1 MKKLLLLFA
10 VALLCSVTLFAVP
23 KKVAFVY
30 QAGYN
35 LNKFT
40 WGATGYDPT
49 LDPIHI
55 ALVSNTNFA
64 ITDFAY
70 PTQTTIPDTTT
81 LKTFDL
87 VIMAEAMA
95 GGQPLSNTMQYLVGK
110 VPMLNFKAYAYTS
123 GRWSWAAPSNPAIKN
138 TAVRINP
145 GFATHPIF
153 KDVVVTNDTVQIF
166 SGSTIASNLL
176 QGFGAPLAGS
186 KIEVDNIIANLS
198 TAATSA
204 IHEIKGL
211 DKKYM
216 LIPMSSDF
224 CNTVTPNGVKLV
236 LNACNYLMG
245 ATGGF
250 DPSADFKI
258 AYLYDSTYSGYCGI
272 GNDPIFNNSV
282 IAEKNS
288 IAINIS
294 GFTTASTDTL
304 AALEKYDL
312 VVISEAMGSGHAFAK
327 MMLGLV
333 NRVPVLNFKSF
344 LYKNTVWNWG
354 AGANP
359 TAGTTVGGVDKI
371 RIDTAFAAHDLF
383 KDVEVIDTTITL
395 FRNSA
400 GILKNL
406 VQGYTATV
414 GGFIAAD
421 KVYATVKG
429 TTLTYNA
436 IHEHGTS
443 NKYLLIPISSD
454 AMYVS
459 DAINLSDAA
468 MQMINNAVYYLIQT
482 KSSVLPAQKPT
493 FSLVYKNAVTKVI
506 IKTVTPEG
514 KIYYT
519 TNGAEPT
526 TASSLYA
533 DTLSILTNCTVKALT
548 AKQGY
553 NNSVVDSI
561 IVIVKTMAVTPTIGV
576 AAAEVGKTV
585 TITGAEG
592 SSIYYTISGA
602 TPAVA
607 TATLY
612 TAPFVV
618 KRPCV
623 VKAIATMTDKLN
635 SDVASQE
642 VTIDGYTVREKVL
655 VWANFNTQ
663 PTTWVWANTDTTTIS
678 SGDVIAKYAY
688 TPPTEIDPNL
698 RPTHKKVDFNNGF
711 MVGSLGQRINLQ
723 TTGVTYAGGT
733 YSALTDGDAGAS
745 DRAMSFLTTNTAADP
760 TTAYMATTAT
770 HTGPFDVVV
779 WFTGAKAV
787 TWTEKLE
794 VSVSTTNDSTS
805 TWTVLDTLVSIGDKF
820 IRKRIAY
827 YDATM
832 PVYVKL
838 ASASQL
844 GTNSNMMIFDVKL
857 LGEGPAVAIKQV
869 DNAAK
874 TVVSKRI
881 YTASGIEVKRPV
893 VGLNIVRS
901 IHSDGTVKVEKIMLK
916 DPYAY

>member
-1 MKKLLLLFA
+1 MKKNVLLFA

-35 LNKFT
+35 VNRYA
-40 WGATGYDPT
+40 WGASGYDPT
-49 LDPIHI
+49 MDPIHI

-64 ITDFAY
+64 VTDFMY

-87 VIMAEAMA
+87 VIMAEAMS

-123 GRWSWAAPSNPAIKN
+123 GRWAWAPPTNPTIKN

-153 KDVVVTNDTVQIF
+153 KDVEITNDTVQIF

-176 QGFGAPLAGS
+176 QGFGAPIAGTS

-198 TAATSA
+198 TQATSA

-216 LIPMSSDF
+216 LIPMASDF
-224 CNTVTPNGVKLV
+224 CTTVTPNGVKLV
-236 LNACNYLMG
+236 MNACNYLMG

-250 DPSADFKI
+250 DPAADFKI
-258 AYLYDSTYSGYCGI
+258 AYVYDSTYSNYCGI
-272 GNDPIFNNSV
+272 ANDPIFNNSV
-282 IAEKNS
+282 IAEKISTAIS
-288 IAINIS
+288 ITN
-294 GFTTASTDTL
+294 FTTASTDTL

-312 VVISEAMGSGHAFAK
+312 VVVSEAMSSGHAFAK
-327 MMLGLV
+327 MLGGLV
-333 NRVPVLNFKSF
+333 NRVPMLNFKSF
-344 LYKNTVWNWG
+344 LYKSTVWNWG
-354 AGANP
+354 AGVNP
-359 TAGTTVGGVDKI
+359 SAAATVGGIDKI
-371 RIDTAFAAHDLF
+371 KIDTASIAHDLF
-383 KDVEVIDTTITL
+383 KDVEVVDTCITI
-395 FRNSA
+395 FKNST
-400 GILKNL
+400 GVLKNL
-406 VQGYTATV
+406 VQGYTATA
-414 GGFIAAD
+414 GGLIAAD

-429 TTLTYNA
+429 TSATYNA

-443 NKYLLIPISSD
+443 NKYMLIPISSD
-454 AMYVS
+454 AMYLNS
-459 DAINLSDAA
+459 AINLTDGAL
-468 MQMINNAVYYLIQT
+468 QMVNNAVYYLIQT

-493 FSLVYKNAVTKVI
+493 FSLIYKDAVTKVV
-506 IKTVTPEG
+506 IKTATPEG

-519 TNGAEPT
+519 TNGALPT
-526 TASSLYA
+526 TSSSLYA
-533 DTLSILTNCTVKALT
+533 DTLSLTTNCTLKALT

-553 NNSVVDSI
+553 NNSPVDS
-561 IVIVKTMAVTPTIGV
+561 VVVVVKTLAATPTIGV

-592 SSIYYTISGA
+592 STIYYTTSGA
-602 TPAVA
+602 TPTTA
-607 TATLY
+607 TATVY
-612 TAPFVV
+612 SGPFVV

-623 VKAIATMTDKLN
+623 VKAMATMTDKLN
-635 SDVASQE
+635 SDIASQS
-642 VTIDGYTVREKVL
+642 VTIDGYVAREKVL

-678 SGDVIAKYAY
+678 SGDVISKYAY
-688 TPPTEIDPNL
+688 TPPTELDPTL
-698 RPTHKKVDFNNGF
+698 KPTHKKVDFKNGF
-711 MVGSLGQRINLQ
+711 MVGTLGQRINLQ
-723 TTGVTYAGGT
+723 TTAITTTGN
-733 YSALTDGDAGAS
+733 YSPLTDGDAGAS
-745 DRAMSFLTTNTAADP
+745 DRAISFLTTNNAADP
-760 TTAYMATTAT
+760 TTAYLATTSTYA
-770 HTGPFDVVV
+770 GPFDVVV
-779 WFTGAKAV
+779 WFTGAKAA

-794 VSVSTTNDSTS
+794 VSVSPTNDSTS
-805 TWTVLDTLVSIGDKF
+805 TWTVLDTLVSIGDKY

-827 YDATM
+827 YDATT

-844 GTNSNMMIFDVKL
+844 NTNSNMMIFDVKL
-857 LGEGPAVAIKQV
+857 VGEGPAVAIK
-869 DNAAK
+869 NTLTTNK

-881 YTASGIEVKRPV
+881 YTLSGTEVKRPV
-893 VGLNIVRS
+893 VGLNLVRT
-901 IHSDGTVKVEKIMLK
+901 IYSDGTSKVEKIMLK
-916 DPYAY
+916 ENFAY

>member
-1 MKKLLLLFA
+1 MKKNVLLFA

-30 QAGYN
+30 QAAYN
-35 LNKFT
+35 PSRYA
-40 WGATGYDPT
+40 WGAAGYDPT

-55 ALVSNTNFA
+55 ALVSNTNFEV
-64 ITDFAY
+64 TDFVY
-70 PTQTTIPDTTT
+70 PTSTTIPDTTL

-87 VIMAEAMA
+87 VISSEAMS
-95 GGQPLSNTMQYLVGK
+95 GGAALSNTMQYLVGK

-123 GRWSWAAPSNPAIKN
+123 GRWSWAAPTNPAIKN

-145 GFATHPIF
+145 GFETHPIF

-224 CNTVTPNGVKLV
+224 CNTVSPNGVKLV
-236 LNACNYLMG
+236 INACNYLMG

-250 DPSADFKI
+250 DPAADFKI

-272 GNDPIFNNSV
+272 ANDPIFNNTV
-282 IAEKNS
+282 IAEKIS
-288 IAINIS
+288 TAINIS

-304 AALEKYDL
+304 AALEKFDL
-312 VVISEAMGSGHAFAK
+312 VVVSEAMGSGHAFAK

-333 NRVPVLNFKSF
+333 NRVPMLNLKSF
-344 LYKNTVWNWG
+344 LYKSTVWNWG
-354 AGANP
+354 AGVNP
-359 TAGTTVGGVDKI
+359 TTPATVGGIDKI
-371 RIDTAFAAHDLF
+371 KIDTASFAHDLF
-383 KDVEVIDTTITL
+383 KDVEIVDTCITI
-395 FRNSA
+395 FKNSV
-400 GILKNL
+400 GIVKNL
-406 VQGYTATV
+406 VQGYTATA
-414 GGFIAAD
+414 GGMIAAD
-421 KVYATVKG
+421 KVFATVKG
-429 TTLTYNA
+429 TTATYNA
-436 IHEHGTS
+436 IHEHGTN
-443 NKYLLIPISSD
+443 NKYMLIPISSD

-459 DAINLSDAA
+459 DAINLTDGAL
-468 MQMINNAVYYLIQT
+468 QMVNNAVYYLIQS

-493 FSLVYKNAVTKVI
+493 FTLIYKDALTKVV

-519 TNGAEPT
+519 TNGALPT
-526 TASSLYA
+526 TASTLYA
-533 DTLSILTNCTVKALT
+533 DTLSLTASCTLKALT

-553 NNSVVDSI
+553 NNSPVDS
-561 IVIVKTMAVTPTIGV
+561 VVVVVKTLATTPTIGV

-585 TITGAEG
+585 TISGAEG
-592 SSIYYTISGA
+592 STIYYTTTGA
-602 TPAVA
+602 TPAAA

-612 TAPFVV
+612 SGPFVV

-623 VKAIATMTDKLN
+623 VKAMATMTDKLN
-635 SDVASQE
+635 SEIASQS
-642 VTIDGYTVREKVL
+642 VTIDGYVAREKVL
-655 VWANFNTQ
+655 AWANFSTQ

-688 TPPTEIDPNL
+688 TPPTELDPTL
-698 RPTHKKVDFNNGF
+698 KPTHKKVDFKNGF
-711 MVGSLGQRINLQ
+711 MVGTLGQRINLQ
-723 TTGVTYAGGT
+723 TTATATTGN
-733 YSALTDGDAGAS
+733 YSPLTDGDAGATE
-745 DRAMSFLTTNTAADP
+745 RAISFLTTNNAADP
-760 TTAYMATTAT
+760 TTAYLATTSTYA
-770 HTGPFDVVV
+770 GPFDVVV
-779 WFTGAKAV
+779 WFTGAKAA

-794 VSVSTTNDSTS
+794 VSVSPTNDSTS
-805 TWTVLDTLVSIGDKF
+805 TWTVLDTLVSIGDKY

-827 YDATM
+827 YDATT

-844 GTNSNMMIFDVKL
+844 NTNSNMMIFDMKL
-857 LGEGPAVAIKQV
+857 VGEGPAVSIK
-869 DNAAK
+869 NTLNTNK

-881 YTASGIEVKRPV
+881 YTLSGMEVKRPV
-893 VGLNIVRS
+893 VGLNLVRT
-901 IHSDGTVKVEKIMLK
+901 IYSDGSSKVEKIMLK
-916 DPYAY
+916 ENFAY